1 MECGGTTPLLD
12 ASWPWRKCHDPPQL
26 AAKAETCP
34 RSPYLP
40 IELKHAMLDMLTMK
54 TNACLVVVCLAATS
68 SAADFGISSFNTNG
82 HLSWSNAFP
91 AGVVTV
97 EIKGSLTSPWRPGTN
112 YFTSNTVGSARVAM
126 TPSNGFVRLAAVDIS
141 TNSPRHYTN
150 LLESYGILET
160 VAGRGGSSSD
170 ASHWLSSFEGAWAT
184 NVDLSRPH
192 ISFGDPHGNVLIVD
206 QRSDSVLK
214 VTPEG
219 RLFTYAGTH
228 VEGDNGDG
236 PTNATRLHLR
246 NPNGGWIRADG
257 TFYILDTENGK
268 VRRVDTNGIMSTM
281 FAIGESMGDGRA
293 LWVKSDESVVY
304 FGFGETST
312 NLMKWTPTGGVVSVR
327 RDFLELG
334 NIMGD
339 ERTGDL
345 YVSDRLANR
354 VYRLDTNGVR
364 TPIAG
369 NGTQGIAVEGDR
381 ALETPLALP
390 RCVWFLPNN
399 GYFITEHDVGSND
412 RGNRIW
418 YVDPA
423 GIIHRWMNGSSA
435 DNKRVGDGQWFYAN
449 PADRKVSRVRA
460 INTDPF
466 GNLIITESNFGYVRR
481 IRFQRMNP

>member
-1 MECGGTTPLLD
+1 M
-12 ASWPWRKCHDPPQL
+12 
-26 AAKAETCP
+26 
-34 RSPYLP
+34 
-40 IELKHAMLDMLTMK
+40 
-54 TNACLVVVCLAATS
+54 
-68 SAADFGISSFNTNG
+68 
-82 HLSWSNAFP
+82 
-91 AGVVTV
+91 
-97 EIKGSLTSPWRPGTN
+97 
-112 YFTSNTVGSARVAM
+112 
-126 TPSNGFVRLAAVDIS
+126 
-141 TNSPRHYTN
+141 
-150 LLESYGILET
+150 
-160 VAGRGGSSSD
+160 
-170 ASHWLSSFEGAWAT
+170 
-184 NVDLSRPH
+184 
-192 ISFGDPHGNVLIVD
+192 LIVD

-304 FGFGETST
+304 FGSGATST
-312 NLMKWTPTGGVVSVR
+312 NLNKWTPAGGVVSVR
-327 RDFLELG
+327 KDFQELG
-334 NIMGD
+334 NIIGD

-354 VYRLDTNGVR
+354 VYRLDTNGVL

-369 NGTQGIAVEGDR
+369 NGNQGVAVEG
-381 ALETPLALP
+381 ALALQTPLALP

-399 GYFITEHDVGSND
+399 GYFITEHDVGGGTGF
-412 RGNRIW
+412 GNRIW
-418 YVDPA
+418 YVDSA

-449 PADRKVSRVRA
+449 PNLAKVSRVRA

-466 GNLIITESNFGYVRR
+466 GNLIITESNYGYVRR